1 MSSYSKPVPKK
12 SPMGTSTLGSAS
24 PSQYM
29 RITSSRRW
37 LGLGDAIVNHM
48 CRISPAPLISA
59 NGIVAPDCTTT
70 KSAFPPVRS
79 QLDARSEVTPGCNVV
94 NPFSGPVSCD
104 QQIAL
109 IVSSTLN
116 IRFNLA
122 LSDPSLQHANLR
134 AHKQS

>member
-1 MSSYSKPVPKK
+1 
-12 SPMGTSTLGSAS
+12 
-24 PSQYM
+24 
-29 RITSSRRW
+29 
-37 LGLGDAIVNHM
+37 M

-59 NGIVAPDCTTT
+59 SWTVAPDRTTT

-79 QLDARSEVTPGCNVV
+79 QLDARSEVTPECNVA

-116 IRFNLA
+116 TRFTLD
-122 LSDPSLQHANLR
+122 LSDPSLQHTNLR
-134 AHKQS
+134 AHKQNNQPYDSGLY